1 MSYSEYRDWKSYE
14 KMELEGLIETKE
26 ELQRQLLAINDDIS
40 KLLGKK
46 VEQAVYFRAL
56 NEKTQCR
63 KCKLITSL
71 VRHQLCY
78 SCC

>member
-1 MSYSEYRDWKSYE
+1 MSYSEYRDWKSYD
-14 KMELEGLIETKE
+14 KMELEGLIETKQ
-26 ELQRQLLAINDDIS
+26 ELQRQLLAINADIS

-46 VEQAVYFRAL
+46 VAQSVFIRAL
-56 NEKTQCR
+56 NEKTLCR
-63 KCKLITSL
+63 KCKLIAPL